1 MTDRIPGQG
10 HPLSRGFYR
19 TDALTLSEKLIG
31 KTLVRRINGIELAGI
46 ITETEAYMGEI
57 DRASHAYGGRRT
69 ARTESLFLEGGHAYV
84 YLIYG
89 IYSCM
94 NITADEDGV
103 PQGTLIRAVYPAD
116 GQEMMYRTYLE
127 RGRRRKTPPKPFSE
141 LSGKELYSLTNGPG
155 KLCVAM
161 SIDRSLDR
169 WNMTFENQVNE
180 NAEADGVFVRD
191 DGYCAA
197 EIVRAPR
204 IGIDYAGE
212 AAEYPWRFTAKEKN
226 GVPILRKNGEPGNL

>member
-1 MTDRIPGQG
+1 LTDCR
-10 HPLSRGFYR
+10 SRSLPREFYR
-19 TDALTLSEKLIG
+19 TDALVLSEALIG
-31 KTLVRRINGIELAGI
+31 KTLVHRVNGVELAGI

-69 ARTESLFLEGGHAYV
+69 ARTETLFLEGGHAYV

-94 NITADEDGV
+94 NITANEDGV
-103 PQGTLIRAVYPAD
+103 PQGTLIRAVYPIA
-116 GQEMMYRTYLE
+116 GQEEMYRTYLE
-127 RGRRRKTPPKPFSE
+127 KGRRKKTPPKAFAD
-141 LSGKELYSLTNGPG
+141 LSPKELYALTSGPG

-169 WNMTFENQVNE
+169 RNMVLVNSGNE
-180 NAEADGVFVRD
+180 RIAESDFFVRD
-191 DGYCAA
+191 DGYRAA

-226 GVPILRKNGEPGNL
+226 GVPMLEKDGCSVIF

>member
-1 MTDRIPGQG
+1 MV
-10 HPLSRGFYR
+10 
-19 TDALTLSEKLIG
+19 LSEALIG
-31 KTLVRRINGIELAGI
+31 KTLVHRVNGVELAGI

-69 ARTESLFLEGGHAYV
+69 ARTETLFLEGGHAYV

-94 NITADEDGV
+94 NITANEDGV
-103 PQGTLIRAVYPAD
+103 PQGTLIRAVYPIA
-116 GQEMMYRTYLE
+116 GQEEMYRTYLE
-127 RGRRRKTPPKPFSE
+127 KGRRKKTPPKAFAD
-141 LSGKELYSLTNGPG
+141 LSPKELYALTSGPG

-169 WNMTFENQVNE
+169 RNMVLVNSGNE
-180 NAEADGVFVRD
+180 KIAESDFFVRD
-191 DGYCAA
+191 DGYRAA

-226 GVPILRKNGEPGNL
+226 GVPMLEKDGCSVIF

>member
-1 MTDRIPGQG
+1 MTDPRFP
-10 HPLSRGFYR
+10 PREFYR
-19 TDALTLSEKLIG
+19 TDALVLSENLIG
-31 KTLVRRINGIELAGI
+31 KTLVHRVNGVELAGV

-69 ARTESLFLEGGHAYV
+69 ARTETLFLEGGHAYV

-94 NITADEDGV
+94 NITANENGV
-103 PQGTLIRAVYPAD
+103 PQGTLIRAVYPIA
-116 GQEMMYRTYLE
+116 GQEEMYRTYIE
-127 RGRRRKTPPKPFSE
+127 KGRRKKSPPKASAD
-141 LSGKELYSLTNGPG
+141 LSPKERYSLTNGPG

-161 SIDRSLDR
+161 AVDRSLDR
-169 WNMTFENQVNE
+169 HDMVIEDSGNGRPGKSDF
-180 NAEADGVFVRD
+180 FVRD
-191 DGYCAA
+191 DGYCAE

-212 AAEYPWRFTAKEKN
+212 AAEYPWRFTAREKN
-226 GVPILRKNGEPGNL
+226 GVPMLRKNGVPVVF

>member
-1 MTDRIPGQG
+1 LTDP
-10 HPLSRGFYR
+10 HPLPRDFYR

-31 KTLVRRINGIELAGI
+31 KTLVHRVNGVELAAV
-46 ITETEAYMGEI
+46 ITETEAYMGVT

-69 ARTESLFLEGGHAYV
+69 ARTETMYLEGGHAYV

-94 NITADEDGV
+94 NITANGDGNPEAV
-103 PQGTLIRAVYPAD
+103 LIRGVYPIA
-116 GQEMMYRTYLE
+116 GEEEMYRAYLE
-127 RGRRRKTPPKPFSE
+127 RGRRKKAPPKAFEE
-141 LSGKELYSLTNGPG
+141 LSRKEIFSLTNGPG
-155 KLCVAM
+155 KLCTAM
-161 SIDRSLDR
+161 SIDRSLDKTD
-169 WNMTFENQVNE
+169 MVFEDSVNE
-180 NAEADGVFVRD
+180 ISMGYNFFVRD
-191 DGYCAA
+191 DGYRAA

-226 GVPILRKNGEPGNL
+226 GLPVLVKNAEDR